1 MQINDYQDL
10 TSFVGQEYEKMQD
23 SFNVVTPSKTF
34 IKTLEANCL
43 KYYKLYDKPFF
54 KREKMEL
61 KIEEAIYTMPH
72 GKIWQFF
79 HKRLWLKVQERLA
92 EMEKAEKELK
102 QVYAPPQQKPLIP
115 EIYKPVDVP
124 KIADLEAGQG

>member
-10 TSFVGQEYEKMQD
+10 TSFVGEEYEKMQD
-23 SFNVVTPSKTF
+23 SFNVVTPSKAF

-43 KYYKLYDKPFF
+43 KYYKLYDKPFY

-72 GKIWQFF
+72 GKVWQFF

-92 EMEKAEKELK
+92 EMEKEEKELT
-102 QVYAPPQQKPLIP
+102 QTYTPQQPKPLVP

-124 KIADLEAGQG
+124 KIADFEAGQG

>member
-23 SFNVVTPSKTF
+23 SFNVVTPSKSF

-43 KYYKLYDKPFF
+43 KYYKLYDKPFYQ
-54 KREKMEL
+54 REKMEL
-61 KIEEAIYTMPH
+61 KIEQAIYTMPH
-72 GKIWQFF
+72 GKVWQFF
-79 HKRLWLKVQERLA
+79 HKRLWVKVQERLA
-92 EMEKAEKELK
+92 DMEKAEKELS
-102 QVYAPPQQKPLIP
+102 QTYTPQQPKPLVP